1 MSANVETM
9 FSVREVPWHGLG
21 TIVENAPTSKEALE
35 IAGLDWDVIQY
46 PISTL
51 GKEIP
56 GMCANVRTSD
66 NSVLGVVSNK
76 YKIVQNKQAF
86 DFTDSLI
93 ESGEITYETAG
104 SLKNGKTI
112 WLLANLPDTTLVGDE
127 VKTYIC
133 FTNSHDGKGAIR
145 AMMTPVR
152 VVCNNTLNCAI
163 STAQRMWSM
172 KHMGDMESKLQ
183 EARVALGL
191 ADKYMKNL
199 DIVANELAVKKM
211 SDSEIE
217 TAILTLFPMK
227 DGMTD
232 RQKNT
237 IDLSRASFKTCL
249 NMDDLANFKNT
260 AWGFVN
266 AASDFVSH
274 VAPLRNTESYQSNNW
289 GSIMGGHPIFDKAF
303 DLAVGA

>member
-21 TIVENAPTSKEALE
+21 TIVETAPTSTEAL
-35 IAGLDWDVIQY
+35 ILAGLDWDVVKKPVIVD
-46 PISTL
+46 
-51 GKEIP
+51 GNAVP
-56 GMCANVRTSD
+56 GYVANVRTSD
-66 NSVLGVVSNK
+66 NSVLGIVSDR
-76 YKIVQNKQAF
+76 YQIVQNKQAF

-93 ESGEITYETAG
+93 ASGEITYETAG

-163 STAQRMWSM
+163 KTAKRMWSM
-172 KHMGDMESKLQ
+172 KHVGDMESKLA
-183 EARVALGL
+183 EAREALGL
-191 ADKYMKNL
+191 AEKYMKNL
-199 DIVANELAVKKM
+199 DIVATELAVKKM

-217 TAILTLFPMK
+217 TAIFKLFPMEN
-227 DGMTD
+227 DMTD

-237 IDLSRASFKTCL
+237 VDLSRKAFQTCL

-274 VAPLRNTESYQSNNW
+274 VAPLRNTQSYRSNNW

-303 DLAVGA
+303 ELVAG

>member
-21 TIVENAPTSKEALE
+21 TIVENAPTSEEALK
-35 IAGLDWDVIQY
+35 IAGLDWDVVNK
-46 PISTL
+46 PVCVEGL
-51 GKEIP
+51 VVP
-56 GMCANVRTSD
+56 GYVANVRSSD
-66 NSVLGVVSNK
+66 DSVLGIVSDR
-76 YKIVQNKQAF
+76 YQIVQNKQAF

-104 SLKNGKTI
+104 SLRNGKTI

-127 VKTYIC
+127 VKNYIC

-145 AMMTPVR
+145 VMMTPIR

-163 STAQRMWSM
+163 NSAKRMWSM

-191 ADKYMKNL
+191 ADEYMKEL
-199 DIVANELAVKKM
+199 DIVATDLALKKM

-217 TAILTLFPMK
+217 SAILTLFPMK
-227 DGMTD
+227 DDMTD

-237 IDLSRASFKTCL
+237 IDLSRKAFQTCL
-249 NMDDLANFKNT
+249 NMDDLGNFKNT

-274 VAPLRNTESYQSNNW
+274 VAPIRNTKNYQSNNW

-303 DLAVGA
+303 ELVAM

>member
-21 TIVENAPTSKEALE
+21 TIVEDAPNSTEAL
-35 IAGLDWDVIQY
+35 ILAGLDWDVVKKPVIVD
-46 PISTL
+46 
-51 GKEIP
+51 GNAVP
-56 GMCANVRTSD
+56 GYVANVRSSD
-66 NSVLGVVSNK
+66 NSVLGIVSDR

-93 ESGEITYETAG
+93 SSGEITYETAG

-163 STAQRMWSM
+163 NSAKRMWSM
-172 KHMGDMESKLQ
+172 KHMGDMESKLA
-183 EARVALGL
+183 EAREALGL
-191 ADKYMKNL
+191 AEKYMKNL
-199 DIVANELAVKKM
+199 DIVATELAVKKM

-217 TAILTLFPMK
+217 TAILNLFPME
-227 DGMTD
+227 DNMTD

-237 IDLSRASFKTCL
+237 IDLSRKAFQTCL

-274 VAPLRNTESYQSNNW
+274 VAPLRNTQSYRSNNW
-289 GSIMGGHPIFDKAF
+289 GSIMGGHPVFDKAF
-303 DLAVGA
+303 ELVAG

>member
-21 TIVENAPTSKEALE
+21 TIVEDAPNSTEAL
-35 IAGLDWDVIQY
+35 ILAGLDWDVVKKPVIVDGN
-46 PISTL
+46 SV
-51 GKEIP
+51 P
-56 GMCANVRTSD
+56 GYVANVRSSD
-66 NSVLGVVSNK
+66 NSVLGIVSDR

-93 ESGEITYETAG
+93 SSGEITYETAG

-163 STAQRMWSM
+163 KSAKRMWSM
-172 KHMGDMESKLQ
+172 KHMGDMESKLA
-183 EARVALGL
+183 EAREALGL
-191 ADKYMKNL
+191 AEKYMKNL
-199 DIVANELAVKKM
+199 DTVATELAVKKM

-217 TAILTLFPMK
+217 TAILNLFPME
-227 DGMTD
+227 DNMTD

-237 IDLSRASFKTCL
+237 IDLSRKAFQTCL

-260 AWGFVN
+260 AWGFIN
-266 AASDFVSH
+266 ASSDFVSH
-274 VAPLRNTESYQSNNW
+274 VAPLRNTQSYRSNNW
-289 GSIMGGHPIFDKAF
+289 GSIMGGHPVFDKAF
-303 DLAVGA
+303 ELVAG

>member
-21 TIVENAPTSKEALE
+21 TIVEDAPNSTEAL
-35 IAGLDWDVIQY
+35 ILAGLDWDVVKKPVIVDGN
-46 PISTL
+46 SV
-51 GKEIP
+51 P
-56 GMCANVRTSD
+56 GYVANVRSSD
-66 NSVLGVVSNK
+66 NSVLGIVSDR

-93 ESGEITYETAG
+93 SSGEITYETAG

-163 STAQRMWSM
+163 KSAKRMWSM
-172 KHMGDMESKLQ
+172 KHMGDMESKLA
-183 EARVALGL
+183 EAREALGL
-191 ADKYMKNL
+191 AEKYMKNL
-199 DIVANELAVKKM
+199 DIVATELAVKKM

-217 TAILTLFPMK
+217 TAILNLFPME
-227 DGMTD
+227 DNMTD

-237 IDLSRASFKTCL
+237 IDLSRKAFQTCL

-274 VAPLRNTESYQSNNW
+274 VSPLRNTQSYRSNNW
-289 GSIMGGHPIFDKAF
+289 GSIMGGHPVFDKAF
-303 DLAVGA
+303 ELVAG